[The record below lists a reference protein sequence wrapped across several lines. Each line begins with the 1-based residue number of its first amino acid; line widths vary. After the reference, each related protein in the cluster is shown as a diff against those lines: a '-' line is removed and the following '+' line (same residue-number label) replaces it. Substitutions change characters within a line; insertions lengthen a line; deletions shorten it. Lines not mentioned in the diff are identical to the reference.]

1 MLQPRDHRTL
11 CGLMDVQ
18 ICPDTGSLA
27 LASADWLEKRILR
40 ACAARGHAVIAL
52 SGGETPA
59 PMLAELARRDLPWD
73 LVEVT
78 QVDER
83 VAPDGHPDRN
93 WTMIQREL
101 VTPSGL
107 SPDHAHPMPV
117 TDDDLKAAAVRYA
130 ALLRDLCGGEPAV
143 LDAVHLG
150 LGADGHVASLV
161 PGDPALDER
170 QLDVTLSGPYQGRVR
185 ITLTFPAINRAR
197 SILWQIAGPGKAA
210 ALRDL
215 RNGVDI
221 PAHHIRTHGDVLTLT
236 DKAAAGQR

>member
-1 MLQPRDHRTL
+1 
-11 CGLMDVQ
+11 MDVQ
-18 ICPDTGSLA
+18 ICPDPGSLA
-27 LASADWLEKRILR
+27 LGGADWFEKRILQ
-40 ACAARGHAVIAL
+40 ACAARGHAVLAL
-52 SGGETPA
+52 SGGTTPA

-83 VAPDGHPDRN
+83 VAPDGDPDRN

-107 SPDHAHPMPV
+107 SSDHAHPMPV
-117 TDDDLKAAAVRYA
+117 TDHDLKAAAVRYA
-130 ALLRDLCGGEPAV
+130 AMLRDLCGGEPAV

-161 PGDPALDER
+161 PGDPAVDER

-185 ITLTFPAINRAR
+185 MTLTFPVINRAR
-197 SILWQIAGPGKAA
+197 SILWQVVGEEKAG

-215 RNGVDI
+215 LDGADI
-221 PAHHIRTHGDVLTLT
+221 PARHIRTDGDVLILT
-236 DKAAAGQR
+236 DEDAAGRRCGPTGAGP